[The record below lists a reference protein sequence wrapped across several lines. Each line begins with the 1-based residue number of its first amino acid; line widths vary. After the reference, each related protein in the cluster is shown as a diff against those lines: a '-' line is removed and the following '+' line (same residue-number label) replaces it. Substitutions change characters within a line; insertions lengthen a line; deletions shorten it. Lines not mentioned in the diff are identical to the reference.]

1 MWSEE
6 THIWLRLLCK
16 EIKAVTWF
24 TIQHSPATH
33 IIVEN
38 VGHIFGADLSFEPLW
53 NHSINLPDSLW
64 NKLSLVSGFR
74 TPQAHQLRRSVDS
87 VIQKR
92 GLLMQS
98 ALSAAASFILSTK
111 WLKALRQRLSVVRF

>member
-33 IIVEN
+33 IIVES
-38 VGHIFGADLSFEPLW
+38 VGHVFGADLSFEPLW
-53 NHSINLPDSLW
+53 HHSINLPDCLGI
-64 NKLSLVSGFR
+64 NNLSYLFSELPR
-74 TPQAHQLRRSVDS
+74 H
-87 VIQKR
+87 I
-92 GLLMQS
+92 
-98 ALSAAASFILSTK
+98 SF
-111 WLKALRQRLSVVRF
+111 VR